1 VSVDIGLLSS
11 GGTGPVVSMAIGLL
25 SSRGTGPPVSLVFG
39 LSPTGERVRW

>member
-1 VSVDIGLLSS
+1 V
-11 GGTGPVVSMAIGLL
+11 AIGLL